1 MSENIIGGPSGA
13 PSALGDR
20 TAADLSAPW
29 FTQASVD
36 TERARRLRAAFEP
49 IAASVYFAPEVHDA
63 FEAAGF
69 GPPTIADGCLPL
81 ADLPAYFCSR
91 AGCIGQ
97 VSGHVVVAAFGVFN
111 PELVIP
117 NVERGW
123 QTADCDTVLAI
134 RLAGQTAALQ
144 NVLGGRPG
152 VERATEI
159 LLRAG
164 DACSDSG
171 RFLYAGLRSLPLP
184 NPGWGRL
191 WRAAD
196 IIREYRGDC
205 HITAWVAAGL
215 DPVEA
220 GLMTEIYY
228 QMPTKY
234 YHSGRGWRPSQLD
247 AGLDRLRRRGWIDGD
262 PVVFTSDG
270 RAVREWI
277 EASTNAQQ
285 QPVLDAIGRDYD
297 ELLGYLEPW
306 ASAIVAA
313 SYYPSDIRQL
323 PPAWGQLPD
332 LDAKRSAIGR

>member
-1 MSENIIGGPSGA
+1 MSELIGGSGRA
-13 PSALGDR
+13 PSAPGGG
-20 TAADLSAPW
+20 TANDHTAPS
-29 FTQASVD
+29 FSQSGVD
-36 TERARRLRAAFEP
+36 AERARRLHAGFEP
-49 IAASVYFAPEVHDA
+49 VAASVYFAPEVHDA
-63 FEAAGF
+63 FEVAGF
-69 GPPTIADGCLPL
+69 GPPTVSDGCLPL

-97 VSGHVVVAAFGVFN
+97 VSGHVVVAAFGVFS
-111 PELVIP
+111 PDLIIP

-123 QTADCDTVLAI
+123 QTAGCDTVLAV

-144 NVLGGRPG
+144 HVLGDRPG
-152 VERATEI
+152 VERVTDI

-184 NPGWGRL
+184 SPGWGRL

-196 IIREYRGDC
+196 IIREYRGDS

-228 QMPTKY
+228 QMPSTY
-234 YHSGRGWRPSQLD
+234 YHAGRGWRPSQLD
-247 AGLDRLRRRGWIDGD
+247 AALDRLRRRGWIDGD
-262 PVVFTSDG
+262 PVAFTSRG
-270 RAVREWI
+270 RNVREWI

-285 QPVLDAIGRDYD
+285 QPVLDAIGDDYD

-306 ASAIVAA
+306 ASAIVRAG
-313 SYYPSDIRQL
+313 YYPSDIRQL
-323 PPAWGQLPD
+323 PPQWGRLPD
-332 LDAKRSAIGR
+332 N

>member
-1 MSENIIGGPSGA
+1 MSEIIGDAVRPPAALGGGTGDAPA
-13 PSALGDR
+13 PS
-20 TAADLSAPW
+20 

-36 TERARRLRAAFEP
+36 AERARRLHASFEP

-97 VSGHVVVAAFGVFN
+97 VSGHVVAAAFGVFS
-111 PELVIP
+111 PELIIP

-123 QTADCDTVLAI
+123 QTADCDTVLAV
-134 RLAGQTAALQ
+134 RLGGQTAALQ

-285 QPVLDAIGRDYD
+285 QTVLDAIGRDYD

-332 LDAKRSAIGR
+332 LDAKRSAISP